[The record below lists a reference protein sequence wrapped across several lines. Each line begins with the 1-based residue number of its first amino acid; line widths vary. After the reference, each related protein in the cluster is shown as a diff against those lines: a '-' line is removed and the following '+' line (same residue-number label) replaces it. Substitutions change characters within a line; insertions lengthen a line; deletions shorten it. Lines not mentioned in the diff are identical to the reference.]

1 MHPKPFWRPPAPPLR
16 SNLAVGL
23 SLALGRAP
31 DLLQTLPRGCYEK
44 GVVVV
49 PIGKRPVVIVN
60 DPEIIKRIFIDD
72 HAHFP
77 KSDLMIST
85 LAPLLGD
92 GVLVSNGAT
101 WEHDRQMLAPAFDQ
115 LRVDQMFPLM
125 QEAVS
130 DFVDRLAGFVDGTEV
145 DLEAQL
151 SRVTADIIFRSMFSQ
166 PMNGADAA
174 DVFAAF
180 TRFQRN
186 APQFDLHVI
195 LRSDPDQPV
204 ALPEPLQQDAALLRG
219 LIAQLLD
226 QRLEAIAAGKTFI
239 DFAQSVI
246 DARDDQGL
254 PFSKE
259 RMIDQLAVFFLAGHE
274 TTASALSWTIFLLS
288 QQPQILADVRAEI
301 DQVLGDAPFQ
311 SADIKRLSLVRN
323 VFREGLRLYPPA
335 AFLTRR
341 ALREDRFGRHR
352 VPVNSFVVVSPW
364 LVHRHRTH
372 WDRPDVFDPY
382 RFESATPKVG
392 TYIPFGLG
400 PRVCTGAMIAQIEAA
415 LIMTE
420 TLRRYDFTPVDPQ
433 SVFPITRVT
442 IRPGDGV
449 ICRVSGV
456 SSNCR
461 V

>member
-1 MHPKPFWRPPAPPLR
+1 MHAKPPWRPPAPPLR

-23 SLALGRAP
+23 SLVLGRAT
-31 DLLQTLPRGCYEK
+31 DLLQTLPRDCYEK
-44 GVVVV
+44 DVVVV
-49 PIGKRPVVIVN
+49 PIGKRPVLIVN
-60 DPEIIKRIFIDD
+60 DPEIIKRVLIDD
-72 HAHFP
+72 HVHFP

-92 GVLVSNGAT
+92 GVLISNGT
-101 WEHDRQMLAPAFDQ
+101 VWEHDRQMLAPGFDQ

-125 QEAVS
+125 QSAVS
-130 DFVDRLAGFVDGTEV
+130 EFVDRLAGLVDGTEV

-151 SRVTADIIFRSMFSQ
+151 SRVTADIMFRSMFSQ
-166 PMNGADAA
+166 PMNGTDAA

-195 LRSDPDQPV
+195 LRSDPDRPV
-204 ALPEPLQQDAALLRG
+204 ELPEPLQRDAALLRG

-226 QRLEAIAAGKTFI
+226 QRLHAIASGKQFI
-239 DFAQSVI
+239 DFTQSVI
-246 DARDDQGL
+246 DARDGQGNS
-254 PFSKE
+254 FSRE

-274 TTASALSWTIFLLS
+274 TTASALSWTIYLLS
-288 QQPQILADVRAEI
+288 QQPDVLADIRAEI
-301 DQVLGDAPFQ
+301 DHVLGDAPFQ
-311 SADIKRLSLVRN
+311 IDDLKRLSLVRH

-341 ALREDRFGRHR
+341 ALREDRFGRYR

-364 LVHRHRTH
+364 LVHRHRAH
-372 WDRPDVFDPY
+372 WDRPDMFDPY

-400 PRVCTGAMIAQIEAA
+400 PRVCTGAMIAQLEAA

-420 TLRRYDFTPVDPQ
+420 VLRRYDFTPVDPA

-442 IRPGDGV
+442 IRPGDG
-449 ICRVSGV
+449 ITCRVSGA